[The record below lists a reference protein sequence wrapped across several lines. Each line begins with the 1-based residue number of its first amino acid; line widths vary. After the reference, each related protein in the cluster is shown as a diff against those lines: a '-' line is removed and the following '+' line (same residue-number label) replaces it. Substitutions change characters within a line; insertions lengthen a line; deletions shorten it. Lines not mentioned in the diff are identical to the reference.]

1 MDITETLAP
10 RSDQQNYDDVSAA
23 PRTFTVADV
32 TPGNAEQPVHVHL
45 AEAPERPYKP
55 NKSMRRVIAKGW
67 GTETQSWIGRRLT
80 LYGDPD
86 VKWGGKA
93 VGGIRVAAMSHLDKP
108 FTLALTVTR
117 GKRETAK
124 VEALPDDAP
133 TTEPHPDWNALIT
146 EAGDDVEALRAM
158 WQDASARGASQGV
171 LNAIK
176 TAATNATNTKEN

>member
-1 MDITETLAP
+1 MDITDTLAP

-32 TPGNAEQPVHVHL
+32 TPGNPEQPVHVHL
-45 AEAPERPYKP
+45 AEAPGRPYKP

-67 GTETQSWIGRRLT
+67 GTETQAWIGRRLT

-93 VGGIRVAAMSHLDKP
+93 VGGIRVAAMSHIDKP

-124 VEALPDDAP
+124 VDALPADAP
-133 TTEPHPDWNALIT
+133 TTEPHPDWHALIDQA
-146 EAGDDVEALRAM
+146 EGDVDTLRNIYQRA
-158 WQDASARGASQGV
+158 AELGASEGV

-176 TAATNATNTKEN
+176 TAATKEKA